1 MAKQFFSLIMV
12 LILTFSI
19 VSLPAAQEKA
29 PGKSTT
35 RQDPQEDTIRI
46 DTNLVTIPVIVSDRS
61 DIYVPDMRQGEF
73 EIFEDGVRQEISFFA
88 TTKEPFHVVLMI
100 DTSAST
106 QEKLGSIQRAAKA
119 FVDQL
124 QAADKVKVIQFDDR
138 VDDLCKF
145 TNDRAELGRVIDG
158 TRSGEGTK
166 LYDAVTLGLNHLRRI
181 KGRKAIVLFTDGVD
195 WHSDYSRFEQNT
207 EAVEESEVIVYPIRY
222 DTRPETEEMLRN
234 QRETIGDTDLGIIFG
249 GPNNRLPR
257 GSTPPTV
264 PGSGGPPVTTGRGRN
279 DDPYRLPIPS
289 IGLPFPRGRYPDG
302 SPGGRYPDDRYPDDR
317 NPGRTRLPGD
327 PRMPG
332 DDRTGTGGGGFPP
345 PSPRSRRGPSPAD
358 SIGTML
364 DGLYR
369 TGDQYLQE
377 MAAKSG
383 GKLHRADTLRDLP
396 AAFSRIADELR
407 NQYSIGYYPSVQRK
421 DGKFHK
427 IQIKSTRQNVVVR
440 SKPGY
445 RAVQ

>member
-1 MAKQFFSLIMV
+1 MAKHLMILSLSLI
-12 LILTFSI
+12 LFGQ
-19 VSLPAAQEKA
+19 AQEK
-29 PGKSTT
+29 SR

-46 DTNLVTIPVIVSDRS
+46 DTSLVTIPVIVSDRN
-61 DIYVPDMRQGEF
+61 DVYIPDMRQEEF
-73 EIFEDGVRQEISFFA
+73 EIFEDGVRQEIAFFA
-88 TTKEPFHVVLMI
+88 ATKEPFHVVLMI

-106 QEKLGSIQRAAKA
+106 QEKLGPIQQAAKA
-119 FVDQL
+119 FVAQL
-124 QAADKVKVIQFDDR
+124 QPADRVKVIQFDDR
-138 VDDLCKF
+138 VDDLCGF
-145 TNDRAELGRVIDG
+145 TSDRAELDRVIES

-166 LYDAVTLGLNHLRRI
+166 LYDAVTMALNHLRRI

-207 EAVEESEVIVYPIRY
+207 GAVEESEVIVYPIRY

-234 QRETIGDTDLGIIFG
+234 QRETIGETDLGIIFG

-264 PGSGGPPVTTGRGRN
+264 PGSGGPPVSTGRTS
-279 DDPYRLPIPS
+279 DPYRLPIPS
-289 IGLPFPRGRYPDG
+289 INLPFPRDRNPDGTPRGRYPDD
-302 SPGGRYPDDRYPDDR
+302 RFPDDRY
-317 NPGRTRLPGD
+317 PGRTRLPGD
-327 PRMPG
+327 PRMPD
-332 DDRTGTGGGGFPP
+332 DDRTGGGGFPS
-345 PSPRSRRGPSPAD
+345 PSPRSRRDSSD

-377 MAAKSG
+377 MASKSG
-383 GKLHRADTLRDLP
+383 GRLHRADTLRDLP
-396 AAFSRIADELR
+396 AAFARIADELR
-407 NQYSIGYYPSVQRK
+407 SQYSIGYYPSSQRK

-427 IQIKSTRQNVVVR
+427 IQIKTTRRNAVVR

-445 RAVQ
+445 RAAQ